1 MKQIVLLFSLLV
13 LISLAQQPIPG
24 LSVDAILSK
33 TTLGRLIYAHSTL
46 W

>member
-1 MKQIVLLFSLLV
+1 MKQIVLLFPLLV
-13 LISLAQQPIPG
+13 LIFLAQQPIPS

-33 TTLGRLIYAHSTL
+33 TTLGQLIYAHSAL